1 MSTKKISLIISM
13 LIIVILALSACT
25 STDETVEATEPAVEA
40 TEAAETAETAETTE
54 VAPETEE
61 PVVLD
66 PNRSLKIIS
75 VQHAL
80 CAWDSFWCTEE
91 AAIRDAAGVLGVEVE
106 ILGPD
111 KFDLE
116 KTATLIEQ
124 AVAAQPDGIIVTIT
138 DADLF
143 REPLMR
149 AIEAGIPV
157 VAFNSGGGPEA
168 DGIPYLTLFAQDEYL
183 AGFQAANRLAAAAG
197 DGDHYAVCIN
207 HGVGSYWGD
216 TRCSGFADAMTEL
229 GITSEVLGIGDDPAE
244 STTII
249 GDYYA
254 AHPEADIF
262 ITLGPTGANPFYA
275 FVENQ
280 GLTAEDV
287 THGTFDLSPEINEHI
302 LAGLTQFGIDQQPYY
317 QGFGAMTAVVQA
329 ARYGILPAMPI
340 TPTGPG
346 FITANELQAEL
357 DPERPIKIISV
368 QHALCAWDAFWCVV
382 ENGIQTAADGFG
394 IDVEVLGPDEFDL
407 EKTAT
412 LIEQAV
418 AAQPDGIIVTV
429 TDADLFREPLMRAIE
444 AGIPVV
450 AFNSGGGPEADDI
463 PYLTL
468 FAQDEYLAGFQAAN
482 RLAAAA
488 GDGDHYAVCINHGVG
503 SYWGDTRCSG
513 FADAMDEL
521 GITSEVLGIGDD
533 PAEST
538 TIIGDYY
545 AAHPES
551 DIFITLGP
559 TGANPFYAFVENQ
572 GLTAEDVTHGTFDLS
587 PEINEHIR
595 SGLTQFG
602 IDQQPFLQGYN
613 AIQTIVLLL
622 RYGVAPTMPITPT
635 GPGFVTIDNIDTVGA
650 LAGEYR

>member
-1 MSTKKISLIISM
+1 MSTKKISLIFSM
-13 LIIVILALSACT
+13 LIIFILAFTACT
-25 STDETVEATEPAVEA
+25 SADETVEATQPPVEA
-40 TEAAETAETAETTE
+40 TEATTTTE
-54 VAPETEE
+54 GPA
-61 PVVLD
+61 VLD

-91 AAIRDAAGVLGVEVE
+91 DAIRDAAGVLGVEVE

-143 REPLMR
+143 REPLLR

-183 AGFQAANRLAAAAG
+183 AGYQAANRLAAAAG

-216 TRCSGFADAMTEL
+216 TRCSGFAAAMDEL
-229 GITSEVLGIGDDPAE
+229 GIPSEVLGIGDDPAE

-262 ITLGPTGANPFYA
+262 
-275 FVENQ
+275 V
-280 GLTAEDV
+280 
-287 THGTFDLSPEINEHI
+287 
-302 LAGLTQFGIDQQPYY
+302 
-317 QGFGAMTAVVQA
+317 
-329 ARYGILPAMPI
+329 
-340 TPTGPG
+340 
-346 FITANELQAEL
+346 
-357 DPERPIKIISV
+357 
-368 QHALCAWDAFWCVV
+368 
-382 ENGIQTAADGFG
+382 
-394 IDVEVLGPDEFDL
+394 
-407 EKTAT
+407 
-412 LIEQAV
+412 
-418 AAQPDGIIVTV
+418 
-429 TDADLFREPLMRAIE
+429 
-444 AGIPVV
+444 
-450 AFNSGGGPEADDI
+450 
-463 PYLTL
+463 
-468 FAQDEYLAGFQAAN
+468 
-482 RLAAAA
+482 
-488 GDGDHYAVCINHGVG
+488 
-503 SYWGDTRCSG
+503 
-513 FADAMDEL
+513 
-521 GITSEVLGIGDD
+521 
-533 PAEST
+533 
-538 TIIGDYY
+538 
-545 AAHPES
+545 
-551 DIFITLGP
+551 TLGP

-622 RYGVAPTMPITPT
+622 RYGVTPTMPITPT

-650 LAGEYR
+650 LAGVYR